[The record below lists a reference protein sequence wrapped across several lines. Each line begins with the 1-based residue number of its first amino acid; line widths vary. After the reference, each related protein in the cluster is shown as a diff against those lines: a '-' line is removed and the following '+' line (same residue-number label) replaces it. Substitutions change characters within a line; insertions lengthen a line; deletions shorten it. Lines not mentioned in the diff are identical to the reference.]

1 MCADIAVRI
10 MLGRQ
15 EQELDA
21 ARIRGIGQGGDQRL
35 VRGAA
40 SGVVAIETEHHL
52 VGIAEQLV
60 HMVRSAGRAQRG
72 HGIGKT
78 QLGQRHHIHIAFGH
92 QRKTLLAQRIAGF
105 VQAVQ
110 LAPLAEYG
118 RFRRVQ
124 VLGLVVPQH
133 ASAKTDAFALDVT
146 DGKHDAMAKAVV
158 ALVLAMLATLVVP
171 DHQTGF
177 FQQTI
182 GVIGKHTGQMVP
194 AMRRIAQAEAGRNA
208 AGQPALLEVVN
219 GDLGCAQLLAVVIAG
234 FFQHVGER
242 GLLLLAFGGAG
253 ALFRAGVVIRHLQA
267 VLLCQIL
274 HGFDEAHAVVFHQET
289 DGIPVLAAAEAM
301 VELLGRADGER
312 GRFLPVKRAQA
323 EEVGARLA
331 QLHVAAHHLDH
342 IDAGEQILD
351 EAVRNCHGEILSVGR
366 ASRRPDDVPNAA
378 GPIALKVWICA
389 NRFGILTW
397 PFTRGCYIQ
406 GDSVQ

>member
-1 MCADIAVRI
+1 MRADVAVRV

-52 VGIAEQLV
+52 IGIAEQLV
-60 HMVRSAGRAQRG
+60 HMIGCAGRAQCG
-72 HGIGKT
+72 HGIRKT
-78 QLGQRHHIHIAFGH
+78 QLGQRHHVHIAFGH
-92 QRKTLLAQRIAGF
+92 QSKTLFAQRIAGF
-105 VQAVQ
+105 EQAVQ

-146 DGKHDAMAKAVV
+146 DGKHDAVAKTVV
-158 ALVLAMLATLVVP
+158 ALVLAILVVP
-171 DHQTGF
+171 DHQPGF
-177 FQQTI
+177 FQQAV
-182 GVIGKHTGQMVP
+182 GVIGKHAGQMVP
-194 AMRRIAQAEAGRNA
+194 AVGCIAQAETGRNA
-208 AGQPALLEVVN
+208 AGQSALLEVVN
-219 GDLGCAQLLAVVIAG
+219 GDLGCAQLLAVILAG
-234 FFQHVGER
+234 LFQHVGER